1 MTAEESSFIDTLAK
15 TKEIDKL
22 FVAEESEYRLVLKS
36 HIKPTFKVVLNF
48 KRNKKA
54 EELKTRILA
63 LFNDE
68 KEVKPNDTL

>member
-1 MTAEESSFIDTLAK
+1 MTGEESTFVDTLAK

-36 HIKPTFKVVLNF
+36 HIKPTFEVVLNF

-54 EELKTRILA
+54 EELKRRILA
-63 LFNDE
+63 LFGDE
-68 KEVKPNDTL
+68 TEVKPNDTL

>member
-1 MTAEESSFIDTLAK
+1 MTGEGSTFIDTLAK

-36 HIKPTFKVVLNF
+36 HINPTFEAVLNF

-54 EELKTRILA
+54 EELKRRILA
-63 LFNDE
+63 LFSDVT
-68 KEVKPNDTL
+68 EVRA